1 MAEAAYE
8 LIEQTGTPVLNGYG
22 TKPGDADK
30 RRERDVDL
38 TLSFTAVTPI
48 LRSRRTLDWK
58 ELYPEEIGRS
68 SLLIRAWTL
77 LAQGQQSL
85 RKARDCLIDE
95 DTLNADYEITLFQGL
110 IPELFCCK
118 PIGEGFA
125 TIVVALRWA
134 LKNRR
139 GDPLT
144 LEQLDAVLNCVVRLN
159 TELFLKYERALD
171 LIDDLEN
178 AGLNTDISV
187 AEPIAALLIDETS
200 EPTSNEDN
208 R

>member
-22 TKPGDADK
+22 TQLRDEDK
-30 RRERDVDL
+30 RRERDTNL
-38 TLSFTAVTPI
+38 TLSFTPVTPI
-48 LRSRRTLDWK
+48 VRSSRMLEWK
-58 ELYPEEIGRS
+58 ELYPEEIGRG

-85 RKARDCLIDE
+85 RKARDCLID
-95 DTLNADYEITLFQGL
+95 DDPLNADYEITLFQGI

-118 PIGEGFA
+118 PIGDGFA
-125 TIVVALRWA
+125 TVVVALRWV

-144 LEQLDAVLNCVVRLN
+144 VQQLDAVLNCVVRLN
-159 TELFLKYERALD
+159 AELFLKYETALD

-178 AGLNTDISV
+178 VGLNTDISV
-187 AEPIAALLIDETS
+187 AEPIAALLLDETN
-200 EPTSNEDN
+200 EPARNEDN